1 MNKADIVLLGLHV
14 SQFWHNIA
22 IHNQIEEEMIRNKFV
37 LPVLLCA
44 FLPGKTLMAQTKPA
58 GFDVSMMDPNVRA
71 QDDFFRF
78 VNGGW
83 IKQNPIPPAEAR
95 WGNFNILAEQN
106 LETQRNI
113 LEQAAEQFKKQQG
126 PNGSNINQ
134 LVPIEQAA
142 STKLGQYYNEAMDEP
157 KLIAQ
162 NHTKVL
168 PLLKRIDDI
177 KGDKALALTIAA
189 MHQSGIGM
197 FFSSFVGID
206 VKRNEHYIVSLSQ
219 GGLNMPD
226 KDYYLNTADK
236 FEQIRK
242 AYVQYIIKMHLQFG
256 YSKKEAEQAAKDI
269 LLLETRA
276 ARGTRSKTDN
286 RIAEKRYNKF
296 SLADFSAKYPAFD
309 WQTYFSAL
317 GIAPQFLDSII
328 VGQPEYFDHIQAI
341 FKENNLNLLKKYMRW
356 EVMNSSASYLSDAY
370 YNLSFDFFGKTIQG
384 LKEPKPRWK
393 RVIGN
398 VNGDIGEL
406 LAQEYVKVAFTHE
419 AKNQVN
425 EMVDNLRDAFAIRI
439 RSLDWM
445 SSETKQKALEKLES
459 FNRKLGYPDE
469 WKDYSALQL
478 GSGSFW
484 ENHLAAARFAHQRMI
499 ARLGTTVNRNEWNML
514 PQTVNAYY
522 SSVMNEIV
530 FPAAIMQPPFFDA
543 NVDAAVNYG
552 AIGAVIGHEFS
563 HGFDDQGSKYDAK
576 GNLNSW
582 WTDDDRKRFEERTAK
597 LVDQFNKFQ
606 PLDGVFINGKLTLGE
621 NIADLAGLT
630 VAYEAYQLYL
640 SKHKQETIEG
650 FTPEQRFFIGFAQV
664 WRGHSRPEYVRNQVL
679 TDPHSPQEF
688 RVIGTLSNM
697 PEFFKAFDVKK
708 GDRMWRDEADR
719 AKIW

>member
-1 MNKADIVLLGLHV
+1 MK
-14 SQFWHNIA
+14 
-22 IHNQIEEEMIRNKFV
+22 RNKLV
-37 LPVLLCA
+37 LPLLLCA
-44 FLPGKTLMAQTKPA
+44 LLPGKGMLAQTKPS
-58 GFDVSMMDPNVRA
+58 GFDVSMMDRSIRP
-71 QDDFFRF
+71 QDDFFGF

-95 WGNFNILAEQN
+95 WGNFNVLAEQN
-106 LETQRNI
+106 LETQKYI
-113 LEQAAEQFKKQQG
+113 LEQAVAQIKNKPSLNSANLDVAVVEENA
-126 PNGSNINQ
+126 PAIQ
-134 LVPIEQAA
+134 LA
-142 STKLGQYYNEAMDEP
+142 LYYQEAMDEE

-168 PLLKRIDDI
+168 PLIKRIDDI
-177 KGDKALALTIAA
+177 ANNKGLALTIAA

-197 FFSSFVGID
+197 FFGSFVGID

-236 FEQIRK
+236 FDQIRK
-242 AYVQYIIKMHLQFG
+242 AYVQYITKMHIQFG
-256 YSKKEAEQAAKDI
+256 YSPKEAEQAAKDI
-269 LLLETRA
+269 LALETKA
-276 ARGTRSKTDN
+276 ALSTRSKADN

-296 SLADFSAKYPAFD
+296 SMNDFIAKYPAFG
-309 WQTYFSAL
+309 WQVYFSTL
-317 GIAPQFLDSII
+317 GVAPQFLDSII
-328 VGQPEYFDHIQAI
+328 VGQPEYFDHIHAI
-341 FKENNLNLLKKYMRW
+341 FAENNLKVLKTYMRW

-406 LAQEYVKVAFTHE
+406 LAQEYVKVAFTPE
-419 AKNQVN
+419 AKDQVN

-439 RSLDWM
+439 KSLDWM
-445 SSETKQKALEKLES
+445 SSETKTKALEKLES
-459 FNRKLGYPDE
+459 FSRKLGYPDE
-469 WKDYSALQL
+469 WKDYSGLQL
-478 GSGSFW
+478 GTSSFW
-484 ENHLAAARFAHQRMI
+484 ENHLAAARFSNQRMI
-499 ARLGTTVNRNEWNML
+499 NRLGTTVNRSEWNML

-530 FPAAIMQPPFFDA
+530 FPAAIMQPPFFNP

-582 WTDDDRKRFEERTAK
+582 WTEGDRKRFEERTAK

-606 PLDGVFINGKLTLGE
+606 PLEGVFINGKLTLGE

-640 SKHKQETIEG
+640 SKHKREVIDG
-650 FTPEQRFFIGFAQV
+650 FTPEQRFFIGFGQV

-708 GDRMWRDEADR
+708 GDKMWRADADR